1 MRGGLGRW
9 SERLYGT
16 SFLAV
21 FARRMGYLINEAG
34 EAEGEKLHCVVLIYI
49 YISPHSF
56 FPSVSFSYFPP
67 LNIQDVTRCTIY
79 TRLHGAESG

>member
-56 FPSVSFSYFPP
+56 FPVCVFLLFPSP
-67 LNIQDVTRCTIY
+67 
-79 TRLHGAESG
+79 